1 VWEDGGGDPA
11 PYPIHEALVFI
22 FCTGSV
28 VGKFHNPI
36 VLFIWALGDMY
47 LQTKEDKKAV
57 QAFKKVIKLCPKSQ
71 DAYQRLALIL
81 TEQPKHLNEASNLA
95 LKAEELAP
103 KSPFSLDAL
112 GVWVYVQKGRD

>member
-1 VWEDGGGDPA
+1 VVWEDGGGDSA

-71 DAYQRLALIL
+71 DAYSAEFGQLFR
-81 TEQPKHLNEASNLA
+81 S
-95 LKAEELAP
+95 KAATC
-103 KSPFSLDAL
+103 SD
-112 GVWVYVQKGRD
+112 